1 MQPIKLSEKLTRL
14 ETSPGLGESIEML
27 ELKCIGE
34 LKYIGELFRS
44 IEQCFNE
51 FLKISIRSDLLSH
64 EFLSDRN
71 SGAFNTR
78 KSQRHAMA

>member
-1 MQPIKLSEKLTRL
+1 MLPIKLSEKLTRL
-14 ETSPGLGESIEML
+14 ETSSGLWESIEML
-27 ELKCIGE
+27 ELKC
-34 LKYIGELFRS
+34 IGELFRS

-51 FLKISIRSDLLSH
+51 FLKISICSDLLSH

-78 KSQRHAMA
+78 NLSDMQSLEIHN